1 MPRGMTTS
9 YQCCCRSCRHIRLRN
24 NQQYYW
30 HRWEGIWWK
39 SCLRRVVGVV
49 GVDVGASDVIV
60 IQEQTSVTI
69 VADDDG
75 FDIDIICAVVGTEL
89 A

>member
-1 MPRGMTTS
+1 M
-9 YQCCCRSCRHIRLRN
+9 
-24 NQQYYW
+24 
-30 HRWEGIWWK
+30 
-39 SCLRRVVGVV
+39 RRVVGVV